1 MTEHLCTDWKEVAGE
16 FGGSVYV
23 YMLPCKLGCYWFI
36 IVHPFS
42 ENTRQKEL
50 PPKGNGASINRIA
63 HVLCYTAAS
72 FFFFLSTTL
81 TNRTALRKRVFAH
94 ASSSIEDDCTD
105 TPSFIEK
112 RTFFFFFSI
121 SKRASLNRPHY

>member
-1 MTEHLCTDWKEVAGE
+1 M
-16 FGGSVYV
+16 YV
-23 YMLPCKLGCYWFI
+23 YMLPCKLGCYWFV

-42 ENTRQKEL
+42 ENTRQKE
-50 PPKGNGASINRIA
+50 PPKKVMVHPSIELLMSCATR
-63 HVLCYTAAS
+63 LLLS
-72 FFFFLSTTL
+72 FFFLSITL

-112 RTFFFFFSI
+112 RTFFFFFFNI
-121 SKRASLNRPHY
+121 ETHKP

>member
-42 ENTRQKEL
+42 ENTRQKE
-50 PPKGNGASINRIA
+50 PPKR
-63 HVLCYTAAS
+63 
-72 FFFFLSTTL
+72 
-81 TNRTALRKRVFAH
+81 
-94 ASSSIEDDCTD
+94 
-105 TPSFIEK
+105 
-112 RTFFFFFSI
+112 
-121 SKRASLNRPHY
+121 

>member
-50 PPKGNGASINRIA
+50 PPKVMVHPSIELLMSCATR
-63 HVLCYTAAS
+63 LLLS
-72 FFFFLSTTL
+72 FFFCLQ
-81 TNRTALRKRVFAH
+81 H
-94 ASSSIEDDCTD
+94 
-105 TPSFIEK
+105 
-112 RTFFFFFSI
+112 
-121 SKRASLNRPHY
+121 